1 MIFDKLF
8 AMFGKIF
15 SFMGSKEPKTQ
26 NLKISELSSKIEK
39 TSSVQ
44 EKQAN
49 QYFASKASE
58 IKHILNVLRK
68 SLEDIENAEIPEGR
82 ARITKVVGT
91 SKIQMI
97 RQVNALIDKIE
108 VPNNIDVS
116 SMKEYC
122 INAHNTLNNESSR
135 IVKNTAYTG
144 ILMKEHVSK
153 IGNYFK
159 ELNENFSEMKK
170 YLEEN
175 DAVFLSIEANQISN
189 LINEKRSILL
199 ECNKNKETLTNE
211 LNALLQNKKSLL
223 NEIEELESSPE
234 MDEYE
239 GIKERKAALYKEKQN
254 LKTRIIDLMSNV
266 DKPLKRF
273 QKLTEINEIII
284 SSELKESLKHYLS
297 NSFYALKT
305 DQKAENLKAIL
316 AEVIKAI
323 ELDIITFKD
332 SKEKEKK
339 ISAINE
345 LINFDFFENVFW
357 ELNKLEIEIHAI
369 EKQESESAITEK
381 INNKLMEKNQ
391 IEKEIE
397 DRGFSLS
404 KIKEDCETTEENISS
419 LKNKLEE
426 TGKSILGFE
435 INIID

>member
-1 MIFDKLF
+1 MVFE
-8 AMFGKIF
+8 KIF
-15 SFMGSKEPKTQ
+15 GFMSSKEPKTQ
-26 NLKISELSSKIEK
+26 NLKISELSLKIEK
-39 TSSVQ
+39 TTSKQ
-44 EKQAN
+44 ETQAN

-58 IKHILNVLRK
+58 IKHLLKVLRK
-68 SLEDIENAEIPEGR
+68 SLDDIENAEVPEGR

-97 RQVNALIDKIE
+97 RQVNALISKID

-122 INAHNTLNNESSR
+122 INAHNTLNNESAR

-144 ILMKEHVSK
+144 ILLKEHVSK

-170 YLEEN
+170 YLDEN
-175 DAVFLSIEANQISN
+175 NAIFLSADANQIIE
-189 LINEKRSILL
+189 LINEKSGFLM
-199 ECNKNKETLTNE
+199 ECNKNKGKINNEMETLI
-211 LNALLQNKKSLL
+211 QNKESLL
-223 NEIEELESSPE
+223 KEINGLESGPE

-266 DKPLKRF
+266 NKPLKRF

-284 SSELKESLKHYLS
+284 PNKLKEILNKYLS
-297 NSFYALKT
+297 NSFSALKT

-316 AEVIKAI
+316 SEVIIAI
-323 ELDIITFKD
+323 ESDIITFKD

-339 ISAINE
+339 LSAIKE
-345 LINFDFFENVFW
+345 LIGFDFFENVFW
-357 ELNKLEIEIHAI
+357 ELNKLESEINTV

-381 INNKLMEKNQ
+381 INMKQMEKNQ
-391 IEKEIE
+391 IERDIGVTIRVLPK
-397 DRGFSLS
+397 
-404 KIKEDCETTEENISS
+404 
-419 LKNKLEE
+419 
-426 TGKSILGFE
+426 
-435 INIID
+435 